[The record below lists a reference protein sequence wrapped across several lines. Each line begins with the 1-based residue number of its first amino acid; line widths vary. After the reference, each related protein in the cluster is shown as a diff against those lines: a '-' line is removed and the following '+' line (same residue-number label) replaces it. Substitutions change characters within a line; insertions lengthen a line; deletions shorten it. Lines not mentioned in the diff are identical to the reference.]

1 MKRLLENR
9 RSEKGFTLLELII
22 VLVILGLL
30 AALVVPKVMERA
42 SKSKEQVALLQ
53 IKDLEGALQ
62 LFSFDLGRYPTTAE
76 GLGSLIVN
84 PGIESWNGPYL
95 GKNVIPKD
103 PWKKD
108 YGYRSPGMHGDFDLY
123 SLGPDG
129 AEGGDDDI
137 CSWK

>member
-1 MKRLLENR
+1 MKRLLKKR
-9 RSEKGFTLLELII
+9 SSEKGFTLLELII

-30 AALVVPKVMERA
+30 AALVVPKVMIQA
-42 SKSKEQVALLQ
+42 SKSKEKVALLQ
-53 IKDLEGALQ
+53 IKELEGALQ
-62 LFSFDLGRYPTTAE
+62 LFSFDLGRYPTTSE
-76 GLGSLIVN
+76 GLNALIQN

-95 GKNVIPKD
+95 GKNIVPQD

-108 YGYRSPGMHGDFDLY
+108 YGYRCPGMHGDYDLY
-123 SLGPDG
+123 SFGPDG